1 MSHRIIRGVVMVDM
15 TALLSEVPVHKLQ
28 RIVTN
33 RFEQGNPLADGM
45 FSTGMMNKFVT
56 VPDIHRVRRTGDD
69 AGVSCD
75 TKSDRHAPEV
85 RRAKQSRGAPKSIR
99 NNAHNTIAKSSI
111 FEKVSLLLEYG
122 VIEDFSK
129 YKNDFYSAITT
140 DMYKAFSKRHIALKR
155 DLYEFVYATEHVVSK
170 NRDCMTFFTE
180 LVETNLLVCTSNTS
194 FVSFVVRPLGRTIVV
209 PYDASV
215 ATPPFDTHKSAIES
229 LVAGGMREERSF
241 GMMKLSELSEY
252 AQTYGIS
259 LGGRKKK
266 QDIVDHLTALLAE
279 V

>member
-1 MSHRIIRGVVMVDM
+1 MVNM
-15 TALLSEVPVHKLQ
+15 TALLSDVPAHKLQ
-28 RIVTN
+28 RIVAN

-45 FSTGMMNKFVT
+45 FTTGMMNTFIT
-56 VPDIHRVRRTGDD
+56 VSDMHRVRRIVAGDD

-75 TKSDRHAPEV
+75 TKSNRHAPEN
-85 RRAKQSRGAPKSIR
+85 RRAKQSRGTPKSIR
-99 NNAHNTIAKSSI
+99 NNAHDTVATSSI

-140 DMYKAFSKRHIALKR
+140 DMYRAFSKRHVALKR

-170 NRDCMTFFTE
+170 NRECMTFFAE
-180 LVETNLLVCTSNTS
+180 LVETNLLVCTSKTS
-194 FVSFVVRPLGRTIVV
+194 FVSFVVRPSGRTIVV

-215 ATPPFDTHKSAIES
+215 ATPPFDTHTSAIAS
-229 LVAGGMREERSF
+229 LVVGGMREERSF
-241 GMMKLSELSEY
+241 GTMKLSELGEY
-252 AQTYGIS
+252 AQTYRIS
-259 LGGRKKK
+259 LSGLKKK
-266 QDIVDHLTALLAE
+266 QDIVDHFTTLLAE